1 MGNANGKFDATT
13 VSYLIQ
19 QRTFESKKTA
29 AKVLTNR
36 SAKALFLVKS
46 GFDKKFRTKRDT
58 SSDGLLHVRS
68 PDTDL
73 PSTPAPNR
81 TSTRLQLTPYLDTP
95 KLATPSPDKQGCE
108 EPPNPLEAY
117 KSVTTQ
123 PLCCML
129 PHEIVGLSESDLITL
144 VVTADTHK
152 FNLIRD
158 TVGSDNLSKHAFI
171 RETNTMY
178 EFPALLHHFQDRD
191 GILNDIFSDSELK
204 HKFGSQGDGFTV
216 SLAIYGSQTMR
227 VLVSYYRQ
235 RIETLQKEIEETNTK
250 LQKTES
256 ALHDATQS
264 FLTADIISGASE
276 SELNGNDYNYFL
288 GLVDNCYEVAFRS
301 HFCKWQHADVPLLD
315 NTTHDT
321 LLHMFES

>member
-1 MGNANGKFDATT
+1 MGNANGKFDAKT
-13 VSYLIQ
+13 
-19 QRTFESKKTA
+19 RTFESKKTA

-58 SSDGLLHVRS
+58 SSDGLSHVRS

-81 TSTRLQLTPYLDTP
+81 TSTRLQFTPYSDTP

-117 KSVTTQ
+117 KSITTQ
-123 PLCCML
+123 PLHRML
-129 PHEIVGLSESDLITL
+129 PHEIVGLSDSDLITL

-191 GILNDIFSDSELK
+191 GILNGIFSDLDMLGPNLQEERQLK
-204 HKFGSQGDGFTV
+204 IKRVKRDGDQIDAAVNHYHKIKYFTGKNEM
-216 SLAIYGSQTMR
+216 LYW
-227 VLVSYYRQ
+227 
-235 RIETLQKEIEETNTK
+235 K
-250 LQKTES
+250 LQSSSLK
-256 ALHDATQS
+256 
-264 FLTADIISGASE
+264 
-276 SELNGNDYNYFL
+276 
-288 GLVDNCYEVAFRS
+288 
-301 HFCKWQHADVPLLD
+301 
-315 NTTHDT
+315 
-321 LLHMFES
+321 